1 VDAEGDARAAK
12 QEDLQILD
20 ASPTLLVEVK
30 GLAGFPR
37 EDDTLQ
43 VVKYIPRRMK
53 EWDGT
58 DVAGEN
64 MQVASRVPMSVG
76 CLGW

>member
-12 QEDLQILD
+12 QEDLQILE

-43 VVKYIPRRMK
+43 VVKYIPIRMK
-53 EWDGT
+53 ESGQTW
-58 DVAGEN
+58 
-64 MQVASRVPMSVG
+64 RVRI
-76 CLGW
+76 CR